1 MLRLVILLL
10 AFAVGSAELTAQVD
24 RRLPLSLRVLV
35 DTLLTSVDWRQRAD
49 AARRLGI
56 SGDPRVLESLA
67 LAAKSD
73 ESPQVRQ
80 AAREAIRRLQGD
92 AGVGGG
98 WPTRPPVWPPV
109 GPLPP
114 PVVVD
119 PNVTLINSW
128 YERYLGRSVDPGA
141 LDSMLNMIRR
151 GDSHNQIQGVILGSD
166 EFWVLGGRTPEGYV
180 TRLFQTILGRNPDFR
195 ERGFWAGQLARNL
208 RNRSLT
214 AVQVLNEVQRGTI
227 R

>member
-1 MLRLVILLL
+1 MLRVVPALLL
-10 AFAVGSAELTAQVD
+10 LLLVGADLAAQVD

-56 SGDPRVLESLA
+56 AGDPRTLESLA
-67 LAAKSD
+67 LAANSD

-80 AAREAIRRLQGD
+80 ASRQAIRQIQG
-92 AGVGGG
+92 AGWQPGPVV
-98 WPTRPPVWPPV
+98 PPIGPIVPP
-109 GPLPP
+109 
-114 PVVVD
+114 VVD

-141 LDSMLNMIRR
+141 LESMLNMLRR
-151 GDSHNQIQGVILGSD
+151 GDSHSQVQGVILGSD

-214 AVQVLNEVQRGTI
+214 AVQFLTEVQRGAI